1 MRSLNLQAWVLM
13 MPQSAA
19 LQPAVAGEIVGQS
32 PLQIWSLSSGER
44 LRRQLRRARATAPA
58 SEATL
63 VVMLRADWV
72 YDEPLVKGLAG
83 QPSPCGMWSDDG
95 QCVALVVAPAQLEA
109 ARQLLAT
116 GQAPPEL
123 PRLSPVQVAGSYNLK
138 LRKRE
143 PPFLL
148 PLTPDR
154 LDAIHARVFA
164 GSYKGV
170 TDFVTLYIWPRPAR
184 AVTAVCARLGLTP
197 NMVTSASLLL
207 VLVAMWAFWHGQYG
221 WGLVAAWIMTF
232 LDTVDG
238 KLARVTLNSSKFG
251 DIFDHS
257 IDLLHPPFWW
267 WAWVV
272 GLPAAGLALP
282 PDSIALQVIIVGYIV
297 QRAEEGLFDV
307 FFKVSPHM
315 WQRFDS
321 WFRRITARRNPNLAI
336 LTVAALLGRPDV
348 GINVVAVWVAICLV
362 IHTVRFAQAGLARR
376 HGPLQSWLR

>member
-1 MRSLNLQAWVLM
+1 
-13 MPQSAA
+13 MPQSAVRE
-19 LQPAVAGEIVGQS
+19 PAVAGEIVGQS
-32 PLQIWSLSSGER
+32 ALKIWSLTSEER
-44 LRRQLRRARATAPA
+44 LRRQLRRARATAPVSA
-58 SEATL
+58 AKL

-83 QPSPCGMWSDDG
+83 QESPCGMWSEDG
-95 QCVALVVAPAQLEA
+95 QCVALVVVPAQVESA
-109 ARQLLAT
+109 GPLLTA

-123 PRLSPVQVAGSYNLK
+123 PRLSPDQVAGSYNLK

-148 PLTPDR
+148 PLTTER
-154 LDAIHARVFA
+154 LDAIHARVFS

-170 TDFVTLYIWPRPAR
+170 TDFVTLYFWPRPAR
-184 AVTAVCARLGLTP
+184 AVTAVCARLGITP

-207 VLVAMWAFWHGQYG
+207 VLVAMYAFWHGHFG

-251 DIFDHS
+251 DKFDHS

-272 GLPAAGLALP
+272 GLSTAGLALP
-282 PDSIALQVIIVGYIV
+282 EESMALDVIIIGYIV
-297 QRAEEGLFDV
+297 QRAMEGLFDV
-307 FFKVSPHM
+307 MFKVSPHM

-321 WFRRITARRNPNLAI
+321 WFRLITARRNPNLAI
-336 LTVAALLGRPDV
+336 LTVAALYGRPDL
-348 GINVVAVWVAICLV
+348 GIIVVAVWVALCIV
-362 IHTVRFAQAGLARR
+362 IHAVRFAQAGLARR